1 MIDRIICG
9 FQTGADIGAARA
21 AGAAGVPTGGWMPER
36 LWAED
41 GLHPE
46 YAELYG
52 ARELPGAR
60 GAEGLRARTDANVRD
75 ADAVLIFGN
84 IHSAGSKCTLAAC
97 RCHGKPWMH
106 VAEGVRPSDVARW
119 LDESGVRVLMVA
131 G

>member
-1 MIDRIICG
+1 
-9 FQTGADIGAARA
+9 
-21 AGAAGVPTGGWMPER
+21 
-36 LWAED
+36 D

-131 G
+131 GNRESSCRGIGVRVEAFMRRMFARLRHGEP